1 MNIKLNHFKQA
12 IENLEEV
19 LKKSKTDIVRDSAIK
34 RYEICYELAW
44 KTVQEKLK
52 NQGLEVCRSPKEC
65 FKQAFYQEW
74 IDNELLFSDMIKN
87 RNLTTHIYDSELAE
101 NVYLDIKNY
110 LPLFKELLQKIDNE

>member
-19 LKKSKTDIVRDSAIK
+19 LKESKTDIVRDSAIK